1 MALGR
6 AEPSLALPLGGSALV
21 HLILLGLVFAFR
33 PGPPRPLPP
42 IYRVTI
48 LAAPAGVVAAGVVQP
63 APQPNPAATLPP
75 RPKPK
80 PIPKPVAAPT
90 KTSTPKPTPKSP
102 PVATP
107 APPAPATAPTQAKA
121 PPIAGSAEGGHGA
134 DVANV
139 KLTEGVEFPFPT
151 YLENIVRQIKL
162 RFQWAGRGDLRADV
176 VFMIHRDGSISGFRF
191 LSQSAVYSFNLE
203 ASGAV
208 EQAGRARAFG
218 PLPTPF
224 PDDVLPVI
232 FSFDPRIIR

>member
-1 MALGR
+1 MTRGR

-21 HLILLGLVFAFR
+21 HLILLGLVVAFR
-33 PGPPRPLPP
+33 PGPPKPLPP
-42 IYRVTI
+42 LYRVTI
-48 LAAPAGVVAAGVVQP
+48 LAAPAGVVAAGLVQP
-63 APQPNPAATLPP
+63 APRPNPAPAPPP
-75 RPKPK
+75 RTKVK
-80 PIPKPVAAPT
+80 AVPKPVPT
-90 KTSTPKPTPKSP
+90 PPKTSTPKPAPKQP

-107 APPAPATAPTQAKA
+107 VPPAQAAPPTQAKA
-121 PPIAGSAEGGHGA
+121 PPVAASAEGGRGA

-139 KLTEGVEFPFPT
+139 KLTEGIEFPFPT

-162 RFQWAGRGDLRADV
+162 RFQWQGRGDLRADV

-218 PLPTPF
+218 PLPTAF